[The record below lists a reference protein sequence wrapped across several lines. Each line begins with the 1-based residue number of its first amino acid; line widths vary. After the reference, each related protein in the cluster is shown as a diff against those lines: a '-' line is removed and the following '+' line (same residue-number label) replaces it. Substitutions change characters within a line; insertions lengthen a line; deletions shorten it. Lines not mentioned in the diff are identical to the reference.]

1 MPLVVRR
8 IEPVS
13 VGRKKLVFSD
23 ATNLTENNLVHS
35 KEECAN
41 RTLSNILR
49 QLANLGNHAVDIFEG
64 LEKESDSLQTRT
76 QDLNKRIVSV
86 EETLKVI

>member
-49 QLANLGNHAVDIFEG
+49 QLASLGTVYRLYSKTLAIF
-64 LEKESDSLQTRT
+64 
-76 QDLNKRIVSV
+76 
-86 EETLKVI
+86 

>member
-13 VGRKKLVFSD
+13 LGRKKLVFSD

-49 QLANLGNHAVDIFEG
+49 QLASLGTVYRLDSKTQAIF
-64 LEKESDSLQTRT
+64 
-76 QDLNKRIVSV
+76 
-86 EETLKVI
+86 

>member
-13 VGRKKLVFSD
+13 LGRKKLVFSD

-49 QLANLGNHAVDIFEG
+49 QLASLGTVYRLDSNTQAIFRFGAFDSFLAVLG
-64 LEKESDSLQTRT
+64 
-76 QDLNKRIVSV
+76 
-86 EETLKVI
+86 

>member
-49 QLANLGNHAVDIFEG
+49 QLASLGTVYRLDSKTQAIF
-64 LEKESDSLQTRT
+64 
-76 QDLNKRIVSV
+76 
-86 EETLKVI
+86 

>member
-13 VGRKKLVFSD
+13 LGRKKLVFSD

-49 QLANLGNHAVDIFEG
+49 QLASLGQYKSDNLQYN
-64 LEKESDSLQTRT
+64 
-76 QDLNKRIVSV
+76 
-86 EETLKVI
+86 TLVRWADGTNDWSIKHLPFQVYFFS

>member
-49 QLANLGNHAVDIFEG
+49 QLASLGQYKSDNLQYNTLVRWADGTN
-64 LEKESDSLQTRT
+64 DSLT
-76 QDLNKRIVSV
+76 KRLTFQVNFFHNF
-86 EETLKVI
+86 L

>member
-49 QLANLGNHAVDIFEG
+49 QLASLGTVYRLDSKTLPIF
-64 LEKESDSLQTRT
+64 
-76 QDLNKRIVSV
+76 
-86 EETLKVI
+86 

>member
-13 VGRKKLVFSD
+13 LGRKKLVFSD

-49 QLANLGNHAVDIFEG
+49 QLASLGTVYRLDSKTLAIF
-64 LEKESDSLQTRT
+64 
-76 QDLNKRIVSV
+76 
-86 EETLKVI
+86 

>member
-13 VGRKKLVFSD
+13 LGRKKLVFSD
-23 ATNLTENNLVHS
+23 ATNLTEKNLVDS

-49 QLANLGNHAVDIFEG
+49 QLASLGTVYG
-64 LEKESDSLQTRT
+64 
-76 QDLNKRIVSV
+76 
-86 EETLKVI
+86 

>member
-1 MPLVVRR
+1 MKKLAKMPLVVRR

-13 VGRKKLVFSD
+13 LGRKKLVFSD

-49 QLANLGNHAVDIFEG
+49 QLASLGQYI
-64 LEKESDSLQTRT
+64 
-76 QDLNKRIVSV
+76 
-86 EETLKVI
+86 

>member
-13 VGRKKLVFSD
+13 LGRKKLVFSD

-49 QLANLGNHAVDIFEG
+49 QLASLGTVYR
-64 LEKESDSLQTRT
+64 LDSKNQAFFFRFGTF
-76 QDLNKRIVSV
+76 DPF
-86 EETLKVI
+86 

>member
-13 VGRKKLVFSD
+13 LGRKKLVFSD

-49 QLANLGNHAVDIFEG
+49 QLASLGTVYR
-64 LEKESDSLQTRT
+64 LDS
-76 QDLNKRIVSV
+76 K
-86 EETLKVI
+86 TLAIL

>member
-13 VGRKKLVFSD
+13 LGRKKLVFSD

-49 QLANLGNHAVDIFEG
+49 QLASLGTVYRFDSKTQAIF
-64 LEKESDSLQTRT
+64 
-76 QDLNKRIVSV
+76 
-86 EETLKVI
+86 

>member
-13 VGRKKLVFSD
+13 LGRKKLVFSD

-49 QLANLGNHAVDIFEG
+49 QLASLGTVYRLYSKTLAIF
-64 LEKESDSLQTRT
+64 
-76 QDLNKRIVSV
+76 
-86 EETLKVI
+86 

>member
-49 QLANLGNHAVDIFEG
+49 QLASLGTVYR
-64 LEKESDSLQTRT
+64 LDS
-76 QDLNKRIVSV
+76 K
-86 EETLKVI
+86 TLAIL

>member
-49 QLANLGNHAVDIFEG
+49 QLASLG
-64 LEKESDSLQTRT
+64 
-76 QDLNKRIVSV
+76 IVYIDWTV
-86 EETLKVI
+86 RL

>member
-13 VGRKKLVFSD
+13 LGRKKLVFSD

-49 QLANLGNHAVDIFEG
+49 QLASLGTVYRLDNHSSYF
-64 LEKESDSLQTRT
+64 
-76 QDLNKRIVSV
+76 
-86 EETLKVI
+86 

>member
-13 VGRKKLVFSD
+13 LGRKKLVFSD

-49 QLANLGNHAVDIFEG
+49 QLASLGTVYRLDSNAQAIFRFG
-64 LEKESDSLQTRT
+64 IFDSFLA
-76 QDLNKRIVSV
+76 DLG
-86 EETLKVI
+86 

>member
-49 QLANLGNHAVDIFEG
+49 QLASLGTVYRLD
-64 LEKESDSLQTRT
+64 
-76 QDLNKRIVSV
+76 NK
-86 EETLKVI
+86 TLAIL

>member
-49 QLANLGNHAVDIFEG
+49 QLASLG
-64 LEKESDSLQTRT
+64 
-76 QDLNKRIVSV
+76 IVYIDWTV
-86 EETLKVI
+86 RP